1 MKKTKSFVTTSK
13 VATEIVHSIADA
25 GEQTKE
31 EIERANLKTGNGTP
45 GRIWDFVNTNLC
57 SRLDFVDCMAH
68 TQKRGCWEMVFIYDP
83 NTEYI
88 YTVMREKR
96 YSQLRAEIRKRKNMH
111 YLDIL
116 ARHVNADLTSPQGQL
131 SFDAVEFQDG
141 SKLKEKFADLV
152 QNFMGQESVIKRYV
166 LILFDES
173 QFELHSVRAVTVDSN
188 LNVVDEAD
196 WSEFIPVTESV
207 VASTVSDLHDPAHN
221 PTRSLR
227 LREKAISKKNSR
239 ENIVAL
245 HPIDTEDTNKDE
257 K

>member
-1 MKKTKSFVTTSK
+1 MKKTKSFSTTPR

-31 EIERANLKTGNGTP
+31 EIERAGLITGDGTP
-45 GRIWDFVNTNLC
+45 GRIWDFINTNLYN
-57 SRLDFVDCMAH
+57 RLGTVDCMVH
-68 TQKRGCWEMVFIYDP
+68 TKKRGCWEMVLTYDP
-83 NTEYI
+83 DTDYI

-96 YSQLRAEIRKRKNMH
+96 YSELYAERSKRKNMH

-116 ARHVNADLTSPQGQL
+116 ARHVNSDLISPQGQL
-131 SFDAVEFQDG
+131 SFYPVEFQDE

-152 QNFMGQESVIKRYV
+152 QSFMNQESVIKRYV

-188 LNVVDEAD
+188 LDVVDEAD

-207 VASTVSDLHDPAHN
+207 VASTISDPHDPSNHPNHN
-221 PTRSLR
+221 LKLKSI
-227 LREKAISKKNSR
+227 AISKKKV
-239 ENIVAL
+239 VAL
-245 HPIDTEDTNKDE
+245 QPDNAKNTNTNNE
-257 K
+257 

>member
-1 MKKTKSFVTTSK
+1 MKTTKSFVTTSE

-45 GRIWDFVNTNLC
+45 GRIWDFLNTNLC
-57 SRLDFVDCMAH
+57 NRLKTVDCMAH
-68 TQKRGCWEMVFIYDP
+68 TKKRGCWEMVLTYDP
-83 NTEYI
+83 NTGYI

-96 YSQLRAEIRKRKNMH
+96 YSDLYAERSKRKNMH

-116 ARHVNADLTSPQGQL
+116 ARHVNTDLISPQGQM
-131 SFDAVEFQDG
+131 SFYPVKFQDE

-152 QNFMGQESVIKRYV
+152 QSFMSQENVIKRYV

-188 LNVVDEAD
+188 LDIVDDAD
-196 WSEFIPVTESV
+196 WSKFIPVTESV
-207 VASTVSDLHDPAHN
+207 VAPTIDDSHDPTNN
-221 PTRSLR
+221 PVRGLK
-227 LREKAISKKNSR
+227 LNGKAIAKKNSR

-245 HPIDTEDTNKDE
+245 HPIDAKGTNEDK